1 MGTTSACAENTV
13 NSQQL
18 SNAHRNYLRVR
29 GEYQSRRVYKLR
41 ITELPPR
48 ARRIQE
54 SVRAEWK
61 GGGTTSAC
69 AENTPLEGAPYVW
82 GGNYL
87 RVRGEYRQPGRIISN
102 IAELPPRARRI
113 RDSLDD
119 LGLGQGTTSAC
130 AENTTDD
137 PRYMQRSRNYLRVRG
152 EYVRHVQPVE
162 SCEEL
167 PPRARRIHC
176 NHNVILTFP
185 GTTSACAENTRLLM
199 VNQAMNW
206 NYLRVRGEYDV
217 YIIHSTPS
225 EELPPRARR
234 ILLNHIQ
241 CGQTFGTTSACA
253 ENTKPHPTT
262 TIA

>member
-1 MGTTSACAENTV
+1 MIASMIWASVRELPPRARRILLMIPATCSGRGTTSACAENTSDMC
-13 NSQQL
+13 NL
-18 SNAHRNYLRVR
+18 WNLARNYLRVR
-29 GEYQSRRVYKLR
+29 GEY
-41 ITELPPR
+41 P
-48 ARRIQE
+48 
-54 SVRAEWK
+54 
-61 GGGTTSAC
+61 
-69 AENTPLEGAPYVW
+69 
-82 GGNYL
+82 
-87 RVRGEYRQPGRIISN
+87 
-102 IAELPPRARRI
+102 
-113 RDSLDD
+113 SLIP
-119 LGLGQGTTSAC
+119 S
-130 AENTTDD
+130 
-137 PRYMQRSRNYLRVRG
+137 
-152 EYVRHVQPVE
+152 PVHAV
-162 SCEEL
+162 EL